1 MSKRRGPGLLRSMT
15 RAAAVTAAAT
25 ASHRAVNSR
34 LDQRELRSQQN
45 QASMIPQQGQPQPV
59 MTPVAQT
66 DLLSQL
72 QQLAQLKESG
82 ALTEEEFQLAKARIL
97 G

>member
-1 MSKRRGPGLLRSMT
+1 MSRRRGPGLLRSMT
-15 RAAAVTAAAT
+15 RAAAVTAAVT
-25 ASHRAVNSR
+25 TTHRAVSNR
-34 LDQRELRSQQN
+34 LDQREMRSQQN
-45 QASMIPQQGQPQPV
+45 QAGMIPEQGEPEPV
-59 MTPVAQT
+59 MTPAAQT

-72 QQLAQLKESG
+72 QQLTQLKESG